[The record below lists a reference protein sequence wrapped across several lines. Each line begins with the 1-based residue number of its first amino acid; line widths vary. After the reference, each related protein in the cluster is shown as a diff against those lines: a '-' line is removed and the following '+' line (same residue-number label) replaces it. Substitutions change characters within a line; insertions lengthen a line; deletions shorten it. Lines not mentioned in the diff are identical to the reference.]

1 MVLNFFN
8 ENRFLVVLIILF
20 RYFINYL
27 QFIILKKIEIDVIV
41 NLKKYMFSKILEQK
55 NYSRSDTY
63 YYLNTLSVHISFFYS
78 NFAQFLNS
86 SLQSVAYITYLLI
99 ADITLVTYFGVGVLL
114 LSFPIFKLIAA
125 ARVYMHKFY
134 KYGKDANQDLVN
146 AVENLPLIK
155 ILRME
160 KSEQNNFYNA
170 VKQIYEI
177 SLKNYKIGFLN
188 NQLPNFSHYLF
199 LRLF

>member
-1 MVLNFFN
+1 M
-8 ENRFLVVLIILF
+8 
-20 RYFINYL
+20 
-27 QFIILKKIEIDVIV
+27 
-41 NLKKYMFSKILEQK
+41 
-55 NYSRSDTY
+55 
-63 YYLNTLSVHISFFYS
+63 SVHISFFYS

-199 LRLF
+199 FVDYFKYSKISQQDYIRFSWCNNKTFPGPI